1 MAVSEGKIKCFFA
14 KIVEECKKKAVTINC
29 KKTKSKSY
37 SPWFEILIE
46 DVTLNRLQKCN
57 SLVRVRKDDGKKGEV
72 RRINRYFPWIKQHLK
87 RYENIFRSKKRVLK
101 IKKKPNLVY
110 DNERCTMS
118 TLMKQRLHVTE
129 MVEKELY
136 ELNR

>member
-37 SPWFEILIE
+37 SPWYEILIE

-57 SLVRVRKDDGKKGEV
+57 SLVRVRKDDGKKVKIEGSTDTFHGLNNILRDMKIYLEV
-72 RRINRYFPWIKQHLK
+72 K
-87 RYENIFRSKKRVLK
+87 
-101 IKKKPNLVY
+101 
-110 DNERCTMS
+110 NEC
-118 TLMKQRLHVTE
+118 
-129 MVEKELY
+129 
-136 ELNR
+136 